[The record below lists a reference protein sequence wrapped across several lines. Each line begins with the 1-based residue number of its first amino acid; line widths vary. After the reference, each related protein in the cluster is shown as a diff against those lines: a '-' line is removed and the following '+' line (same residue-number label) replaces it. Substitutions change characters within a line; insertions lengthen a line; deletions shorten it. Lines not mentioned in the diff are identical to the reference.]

1 MAQVSQLIILND
13 DLYDSTRLTGL
24 DDAPKEIVDDIE
36 AIRVML
42 DDINNELN
50 LGKERIVWGHTV
62 AVDAYAERMESLRA
76 RLTACTQKFTD
87 WQEEQ
92 KTRGNQPA
100 SEADLAALM
109 TRFNKC

>member
-62 AVDAYAERMESLRA
+62 AVDAYAKRMESLRA

-109 TRFNKC
+109 TRFNKR